1 MKDFLKILLFWFY
14 LPALFFGVF
23 GSCTKQPLHE
33 EQATVIGNWYLPQVR
48 PETLYLYQFE
58 SGTMTRNRF
67 HNGTQDET
75 LTRPYT
81 QDADTLSVE
90 NIYDLPVRKWLVQIS
105 GDSAVFT
112 DITLDAPYGVDY
124 TLVKY

>member
-14 LPALFFGVF
+14 LPALFFGVLD
-23 GSCTKQPLHE
+23 SCTKQSLHE
-33 EQATVIGNWYLPQVR
+33 EQATVAGNWYLPQVR

-58 SGTMTRNRF
+58 SGTMTRTRF
-67 HNGTQDET
+67 NNGAQDET
-75 LTRPYT
+75 LICPYT
-81 QDADTLSVE
+81 QNADTLSVE

-112 DITLDAPYGVDY
+112 DITPNAAYGVDY